1 MVAVR
6 MRTAGQQA
14 LRRNN
19 HHDGPG
25 IIMPGAAACA
35 FDTGALQ
42 PAVPLHEGDVLRR
55 SPSLP
60 CFFIPV
66 FQTLAPPVV
75 PGVQALSAWLC
86 AISIQFL
93 SAACAAR
100 MRGVSAHALRCVAGV
115 VADARTPSLRDFSG
129 MDIADDNAVIGV
141 MRSLWQRIAACTG
154 NAMLPARERPAR
166 V

>member
-66 FQTLAPPVV
+66 FQTLARPVV
-75 PGVQALSAWLC
+75 PGAQALSAWLC

-93 SAACAAR
+93 RAACAAR
-100 MRGVSAHALRCVAGV
+100 MRGVSAHALRC
-115 VADARTPSLRDFSG
+115 
-129 MDIADDNAVIGV
+129 
-141 MRSLWQRIAACTG
+141 AA
-154 NAMLPARERPAR
+154 LPASLPMRAR
-166 V
+166 HRYVTFLAWILLTITPLLA